1 MMEAAGGADVLI
13 LMGIVVTPNLLPGLE
28 GMVGVPKFALS
39 PQRGSPAAGKGSE
52 GQKTQY
58 MTQKT

>member
-39 PQRGSPAAGKGSE
+39 PQRGSLPLARGRKGR
-52 GQKTQY
+52 KPNT
-58 MTQKT
+58 

>member
-1 MMEAAGGADVLI
+1 MMEAAGGADVPI

-28 GMVGVPKFALS
+28 GMVEVPKFALS
-39 PQRGSPAAGKGSE
+39 PQRDSPAAGKGSG

-58 MTQKT
+58 MIQTN